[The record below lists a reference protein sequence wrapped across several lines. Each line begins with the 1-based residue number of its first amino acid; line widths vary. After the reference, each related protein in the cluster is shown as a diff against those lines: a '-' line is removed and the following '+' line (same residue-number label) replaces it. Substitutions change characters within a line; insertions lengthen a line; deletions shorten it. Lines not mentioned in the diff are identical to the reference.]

1 MTLDFISQILWLAV
15 SVTVDNQVKVIK
27 KGKKQR
33 YLQEVNV
40 NLKVI
45 TVYVKLSSRIKTDN
59 KE

>member
-45 TVYVKLSSRIKTDN
+45 TIYVKLTSRIKTDN

>member
-45 TVYVKLSSRIKTDN
+45 TVYVKLSSRIKTNN

>member
-33 YLQEVNV
+33 YLQEVNAS
-40 NLKVI
+40 LKVI
-45 TVYVKLSSRIKTDN
+45 TIYVKLSGRIKTDN

>member
-45 TVYVKLSSRIKTDN
+45 AIYVKLSSRIKTDN

>member
-45 TVYVKLSSRIKTDN
+45 TIYVKLSSRIKTDN